1 MSEAITA
8 GTTTDLL
15 NVGYADDGLRAFFG
29 TSNERSSIAAVL
41 TARQSAVTSAG
52 V

>member
-8 GTTTDLL
+8 DTTTDLL
-15 NVGYADDGLRAFFG
+15 KVGYADDGLRAFFG

-41 TARQSAVTSAG
+41 AAQQSPVTS